1 MELEK
6 KILEN
11 AKLDYDEILAAAKK
25 EAKEERDYIVSE
37 VKNDFDIKLKHVQKE
52 ANKEIRTKER
62 LLAFETKQAELFA
75 KQSVLEHIFNRV
87 RESLLKL
94 EGKDLLDYVIKNLKE
109 ETLVGNEVMYTN
121 KTDYDKYLKALST
134 NKKSDLVD
142 LDLLNKALNT
152 NYKLSNKHVDIKGG
166 FILEGI
172 DFDLNFALEEV
183 INKLRNKYER
193 EIVKELF

>member
-109 ETLVGNEVMYTN
+109 ETLVGNEIMYTN